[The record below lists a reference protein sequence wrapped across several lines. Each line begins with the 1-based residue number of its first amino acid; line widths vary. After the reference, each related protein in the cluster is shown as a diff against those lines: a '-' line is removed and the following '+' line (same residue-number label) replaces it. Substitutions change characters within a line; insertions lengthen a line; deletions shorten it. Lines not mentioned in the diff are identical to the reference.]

1 MGKKSF
7 ALGRSLADI
16 LKDHF
21 APEASEIQQS
31 NSQPGENN
39 SQSAE
44 NNSQNGAENAA
55 AVDNS
60 EKIVEINVELIDPNP
75 FQPRKVFSDDEL
87 VELAESIEQHGLI
100 QAIVVRK
107 VGDRYQLISG
117 ERRTRATKLAGLPT
131 IKAQVYENVGDK
143 AMAEWA
149 LIENIQ
155 RVDLNPVEV
164 ARSYQQLIDNHGYT
178 HEDLS
183 KIVSKSRSAITNS
196 LRLLKLPEVVLLWI
210 EEGKISGGAARALCS
225 DKIENPEEVA
235 KRVIEEGLNVR
246 QIEAI
251 ARGEDLSKP
260 QEAPKTEQPAEAEA
274 DEQPEVHADKPET
287 PAKPKPELSADMK
300 QFESRLETFFGTKV
314 QLNPSASTETKGTIV
329 INYYSMDDLTR
340 IQELMENR

>member
-7 ALGRSLADI
+7 ALGRSLSDI
-16 LKDHF
+16 LKDHS
-21 APEASEIQQS
+21 APAAAEIQQS
-31 NSQPGENN
+31 NPQSGENN
-39 SQSAE
+39 VE
-44 NNSQNGAENAA
+44 NSS

-60 EKIVEINVELIDPNP
+60 QRVVEISVDLIDPNP

-100 QAIVVRK
+100 QPIAVRK

-117 ERRTRATKLAGLPT
+117 ERRTRASKLAGIPT
-131 IKAQVYENVGDK
+131 IKAQVYENLDDK

-164 ARSYQQLIDNHGYT
+164 AKSYQQLIDNHGYT

-183 KIVSKSRSAITNS
+183 KIVSKSRSAITNA
-196 LRLLKLPEVVLLWI
+196 LRLLKLPAQVLLWI

-225 DKIENPEEVA
+225 DKIENAEELA
-235 KRVIEEGLNVR
+235 KRVIDEGLNVR

-251 ARGEDLSKP
+251 ARGEDINQTREGEP
-260 QEAPKTEQPAEAEA
+260 EQSSE
-274 DEQPEVHADKPET
+274 DQPEVHKPEVE
-287 PAKPKPELSADMK
+287 AKPKPELSADMK
-300 QFESRLETFFGTKV
+300 QFEMRLETFFGTKV
-314 QLNPSASTETKGTIV
+314 QLNPSASTESKGTIV
-329 INYYSMDDLTR
+329 INYYSMDDLNR

>member
-7 ALGRSLADI
+7 ALGRSLSDI
-16 LKDHF
+16 LKDHS
-21 APEASEIQQS
+21 APAAAEIQQS
-31 NSQPGENN
+31 NPQSGENN
-39 SQSAE
+39 VE
-44 NNSQNGAENAA
+44 NSS

-60 EKIVEINVELIDPNP
+60 QRVVEISVDLIDPNP

-100 QAIVVRK
+100 QPIAVRK

-117 ERRTRATKLAGLPT
+117 ERRTRASKLAGLPT
-131 IKAQVYENVGDK
+131 IKAQVYENLDDK

-164 ARSYQQLIDNHGYT
+164 AKSYQQLIDNHGYT

-183 KIVSKSRSAITNS
+183 KIVSKSRSAITNA
-196 LRLLKLPEVVLLWI
+196 LRLLKLPAQVLLWI

-225 DKIENPEEVA
+225 DKIENAEELA
-235 KRVIEEGLNVR
+235 KRIIDEGLNVR

-251 ARGEDLSKP
+251 ARGEDISKP
-260 QEAPKTEQPAEAEA
+260 QTVETVVEPKPE
-274 DEQPEVHADKPET
+274 DQPEVHKPEVE
-287 PAKPKPELSADMK
+287 AKPKPELSADMK
-300 QFESRLETFFGTKV
+300 QFEMRLETFFGTKV
-314 QLNPSASTETKGTIV
+314 QLNPSASTESKGTIV
-329 INYYSMDDLTR
+329 INYYSMDDLNR

>member
-16 LKDHF
+16 LKDHS
-21 APEASEIQQS
+21 APAASDIQQS
-31 NSQPGENN
+31 NP
-39 SQSAE
+39 QSDETIAE
-44 NNSQNGAENAA
+44 KSET
-55 AVDNS
+55 VDNS
-60 EKIVEINVELIDPNP
+60 QKVVEINVELIDPNP

-100 QAIVVRK
+100 QPIAVRK

-117 ERRTRATKLAGLPT
+117 ERRTRASKLAGLPT
-131 IKAQVYENVGDK
+131 IKAQVYENLDDK

-155 RVDLNPVEV
+155 RVDLNPVEI
-164 ARSYQQLIDNHGYT
+164 AKSYQQLIYNHGYT

-225 DKIENPEEVA
+225 DKIKNPEEVA
-235 KRVIEEGLNVR
+235 KRIIEEGLNVR

-251 ARGEDLSKP
+251 ARGE
-260 QEAPKTEQPAEAEA
+260 EPKAAEQPAPETE
-274 DEQPEVHADKPET
+274 DQPEVHKPEVE
-287 PAKPKPELSADMK
+287 AKPKPELSADMK

-314 QLNPSASTETKGTIV
+314 QINPSASTETKGSIV

>member
-1 MGKKSF
+1 MGKKSL
-7 ALGRSLADI
+7 ALGRSLSDI

-31 NSQPGENN
+31 NSQ
-39 SQSAE
+39 SAE
-44 NNSQNGAENAA
+44 NNSQNGA

-235 KRVIEEGLNVR
+235 KSRSGSRRTAGGPCR
-246 QIEAI
+246 QA
-251 ARGEDLSKP
+251 
-260 QEAPKTEQPAEAEA
+260 
-274 DEQPEVHADKPET
+274 
-287 PAKPKPELSADMK
+287 
-300 QFESRLETFFGTKV
+300 
-314 QLNPSASTETKGTIV
+314 
-329 INYYSMDDLTR
+329 
-340 IQELMENR
+340 